1 MKSNGDCLNVIITGV
16 GGQGNILASHILASA
31 AIADGFHTVIGET
44 YGQSQRGG
52 AVMSHVRI
60 SKELEYGPLI
70 PRGKA
75 DIIVGLEPMET
86 LRVAAIYANSKTK
99 VIVNP
104 RPNYPLMVLYGAQEY
119 PAVEQL
125 IARLKEMT
133 DEVRVIETT
142 ELAKQ
147 AGEAMASNV
156 VIIGALAGSGWVPIS
171 LKTFKG
177 VLKEVIPQKI
187 LSVNQRAFELG
198 IENIK
203 CSVSEIA

>member
-31 AIADGFHTVIGET
+31 AIEDGFHTVIGET

-52 AVMSHVRI
+52 AVMSHVRM
-60 SKELEYGPLI
+60 SKEIEYGPLI

-75 DIIVGLEPMET
+75 HVIVGLEPMET
-86 LRVAAIYANSKTK
+86 LRVAATYANPQTK

-119 PAVEQL
+119 PAVEEL
-125 IARLKEMT
+125 LARLEEMT
-133 DEVRVIETT
+133 EKVKVVEST
-142 ELAKQ
+142 ELAKE

-156 VIIGALAGSGWVPIS
+156 VMVGALAGSGWVPIS
-171 LKTFKG
+171 IKTFTR
-177 VLKEVIPQKI
+177 VLEEVIPQKI
-187 LSVNQRAFELG
+187 LEINRRAFELG
-198 IENIK
+198 VKNVK
-203 CSVSEIA
+203 K

>member
-1 MKSNGDCLNVIITGV
+1 MKANGDCLNVIITGV

-60 SKELEYGPLI
+60 SKEMEYGPLI
-70 PRGKA
+70 PRGGA
-75 DIIVGLEPMET
+75 HVIVGLEPMET
-86 LRVAAIYANSKTK
+86 LRVAAIYANPQTK

-119 PAVEQL
+119 PEVDEL
-125 IARLKEMT
+125 LARINDMT
-133 DEVRVIETT
+133 DEVKVVEST
-142 ELAKQ
+142 ELAKE

-156 VIIGALAGSGWVPIS
+156 VMVGALAGSGWVPIPAE
-171 LKTFKG
+171 TFTD
-177 VLKEVIPQKI
+177 VLEEVIPKKI
-187 LSVNQRAFELG
+187 LSINQRAFQLG
-198 IENIK
+198 VENIGK
-203 CSVSEIA
+203 

>member
-1 MKSNGDCLNVIITGV
+1 MRTNGDCLNVIITGV

-60 SKELEYGPLI
+60 SKKMEYGPLI
-70 PRGKA
+70 PRGGA
-75 DIIVGLEPMET
+75 HVIVGLEPMET
-86 LRVAAIYANSKTK
+86 LRVAAMYANPQTK

-119 PAVEQL
+119 PAVEEL
-125 IARLKEMT
+125 LARLKEIT
-133 DEVRVIETT
+133 AEVKVIEST
-142 ELAKQ
+142 ELAKE

-156 VIIGALAGSGWVPIS
+156 VMVGALAGSGWVPIS
-171 LKTFKG
+171 LKTFKN

-187 LSVNQRAFELG
+187 LQVNQQAFELG
-198 IENIK
+198 AENIGK
-203 CSVSEIA
+203 

>member
-1 MKSNGDCLNVIITGV
+1 MKTNGDCLNVIITGV

-60 SKELEYGPLI
+60 SREMEYGPLI
-70 PRGKA
+70 PRNRG
-75 DIIVGLEPMET
+75 DVIVGLEPMET
-86 LRVAAIYANSKTK
+86 LRVAAIYGNPKTK

-119 PAVEQL
+119 PAVEEL
-125 IARLKEMT
+125 VARIADMT
-133 DEVRVIETT
+133 DEVKVIEST
-142 ELAKQ
+142 ELAKE

-156 VIIGALAGSGWVPIS
+156 VMVGALAGSGWIPVS
-171 LKTFKG
+171 VDTFTN
-177 VLKEVIPQKI
+177 VLEEVIPQKI
-187 LSVNQRAFELG
+187 LSVNKRAFELG
-198 IENIK
+198 VEK
-203 CSVSEIA
+203 AGK

>member
-31 AIADGFHTVIGET
+31 AIEDGFHTVIGET

-52 AVMSHVRI
+52 AVMSHVRM
-60 SKELEYGPLI
+60 SKEIEYGPLI

-75 DIIVGLEPMET
+75 HVIVGLEPMET
-86 LRVAAIYANSKTK
+86 LRVAATYANPQTK

-119 PAVEQL
+119 PAVEDL
-125 IARLKEMT
+125 LARLEEMT
-133 DEVRVIETT
+133 EKVKVVEST
-142 ELAKQ
+142 ELAKE

-156 VIIGALAGSGWVPIS
+156 VMVGALAGSGWVPIS
-171 LKTFKG
+171 VKTFTR
-177 VLKEVIPQKI
+177 VLEEVIPKKI
-187 LSVNQRAFELG
+187 LEINRRAFELG
-198 IENIK
+198 VKNVK
-203 CSVSEIA
+203 K

>member
-1 MKSNGDCLNVIITGV
+1 MKTNGDCLNVIITGV
-16 GGQGNILASHILASA
+16 GGQGNILASHILAGA

-60 SKELEYGPLI
+60 SRDMEYGPLI
-70 PRGKA
+70 PRGGA
-75 DIIVGLEPMET
+75 HVIVGLEPMET
-86 LRVAAIYANSKTK
+86 LRVAALYANPKTK

-119 PAVEQL
+119 PAVEEL
-125 IARLKEMT
+125 LARLEEMT
-133 DEVRVIETT
+133 AEVRVIEST
-142 ELAKQ
+142 ELAKK

-156 VIIGALAGSGWVPIS
+156 VMVGALAGSGWVPIS
-171 LKTFKG
+171 LDTFKS

-187 LSVNQRAFELG
+187 LKINQQAFELG
-198 IENIK
+198 AENIGG
-203 CSVSEIA
+203 